1 MTGIFEGGHA
11 QKFFRFFLNHCRDG
25 ANFCTQE
32 KGTRL
37 DFITFHVKGGGFPF
51 EMHAPKAV
59 PSVESLV
66 HQVKLGL
73 DIITEYGYQDR
84 EVVLSEADPD
94 GWAAGGIYDN
104 ANMIFRNTEYYAT
117 YIASAYDKIDR
128 LGSQYGI
135 RIRPLAWAFMFPG
148 ERCFE
153 GTRTFTTQGIDK
165 AVFNMFKIYGSLGDE
180 KLAFA
185 SDGTKTLEFLQEPEI
200 GVKNHSR
207 YTGEGEDTEVAGFA
221 VRGKNGEI
229 QIVIYSHCN
238 DRDKEETQEISL
250 TVEGIGEKEAAVSHY
265 RIDSAH
271 SNAYAEW
278 IKQGRPLFPSGEQ
291 YDAIK
296 KKDGLEKLCADKTVM
311 AQGCLRLD
319 FCMPS
324 HAVSYLVI
332 Q

>member
-1 MTGIFEGGHA
+1 
-11 QKFFRFFLNHCRDG
+11 
-25 ANFCTQE
+25 
-32 KGTRL
+32 
-37 DFITFHVKGGGFPF
+37 
-51 EMHAPKAV
+51 
-59 PSVESLV
+59 
-66 HQVKLGL
+66 
-73 DIITEYGYQDR
+73 
-84 EVVLSEADPD
+84 
-94 GWAAGGIYDN
+94 
-104 ANMIFRNTEYYAT
+104 MIFRNTEYYAT